1 MKIAVFGLSADP
13 FHNGHLEIIKRLSN
27 TYDLVVVI
35 PTTIRY
41 YKENKQMFSFTERF
55 ETIKENVKDLPNV
68 SVSDI
73 EREVNKDWRFVNS
86 LLAIKELYGKDN
98 EYYLAMG
105 SDSFQKLKTWC
116 NWETIVKEIKRV
128 VVFRRP
134 GYEGNF
140 PEGIDYIYCE
150 NMNNPLSS
158 SAIRKTLRD
167 KMKELE
173 DLVFDEMIDDLSFC
187 EGYEEYLDDYHY

>member
-13 FHNGHLEIIKRLSN
+13 FHNGHFEIIKRLSD
-27 TYDLVVVI
+27 TYDLVVVV

-68 SVSDI
+68 NVSDI
-73 EREVNKDWRFVNS
+73 EREVDKDWRFVNS

-134 GYEGNF
+134 GYEDNF